1 MTKKS
6 ILIFSNLKKASKV
19 FDRFRKRLNDDQDKY
34 GAVQAFEFCYEL
46 AWKAMAKVLD
56 SENNPGFSPKDT
68 VRKAVKLNLISNFE
82 IWLHFH
88 ELRNLTVHTYNE
100 DNLEEIIESFDD
112 FSRELN
118 LLILNLEQYETVTT

>member
-1 MTKKS
+1 MEKKS
-6 ILIFSNLKKASKV
+6 VLMFSNLKKATQI
-19 FDRFRKRLNDDQDKY
+19 FERFRKRLNDDQDKS

-56 SENNPGFSPKDT
+56 SENNSAFSPKDAI
-68 VRKAVKLNLISNFE
+68 RKAVKLNLISDFE
-82 IWLHFH
+82 IWLKFH

-100 DNLEEIIESFDD
+100 DNLEEIIESFED

-118 LLILNLEQYETVTT
+118 LLISSLEKYETVAT